1 MLMIPIDLIVP
12 IEQMPSEI
20 GKSLALFIPEIV
32 LVVTF
37 VLAILLDLI
46 FKKSKNIAGWT
57 AVAGFLVTGYFLI
70 CSQQCT
76 ANIGIFSNIVAAD
89 PFSRFFKL
97 LILLASLVVTFMSF
111 YSDELYKENRRLGE
125 YFTIIIGMTFGMFL
139 LSSATNLVMMY
150 LAIETMSMSSYVL
163 AGFTKEIKR
172 ASEASLKYVIYGAA
186 SSGIM
191 IYGISILYGLT
202 GSFNF
207 MEINQALMNGNVSL
221 FALVMSGF
229 MILAG
234 IGFKI
239 SMVPFHFWTPDVYEG
254 APVTIT
260 AFLSIASKA
269 AGFAILMRFVK
280 TVFID
285 SQLYNSEHIW
295 TTIHQIDW
303 NFILA
308 VFSVLTM
315 TLGNITAIW
324 QKNVKRLLAYS
335 SIAHAGYLL
344 MGVVVM
350 TSAGFTAV
358 MIYFFFYLIMNLGA
372 FYFVMLIANKIGSEN
387 IEDYYGLGYR
397 APVLS
402 AMMVIFLISLTGLP
416 PTAGFIGKLFLFMA
430 VLKAGDQWI
439 WLAVV
444 GILNSV
450 VSLFYYV
457 KIFRNMYLR
466 DVDSKKPELHFSMGV
481 YVIAYL
487 LAIPTLLFGIYY
499 TPIVNWAKSSVLMF
513 IGK

>member
-1 MLMIPIDLIVP
+1 MIPIDLKVP
-12 IEQMPSEI
+12 IEQMPAEVQN
-20 GKSLALFIPEIV
+20 SLSLFLPEMALVI
-32 LVVTF
+32 TF
-37 VLAILLDLI
+37 VVAIILDLI

-57 AVAGFLVTGYFLI
+57 AIIGFFITGYFLLI
-70 CSQQCT
+70 CQQCNAVT
-76 ANIGIFSNIVAAD
+76 GIFSNIVAVD
-89 PFSRFFKL
+89 PFARFFKL
-97 LILLASLVVTFMSF
+97 LILLTAIIVSFMSF
-111 YSDELYKENRRLGE
+111 YSKELYEEDRRLGE

-139 LSSATNLVMMY
+139 LASATNLVMMY

-163 AGFTKEIKR
+163 AGFTKEVKR

-191 IYGISILYGLT
+191 IYGISILFGLT

-207 MEINQALMNGNVSL
+207 MEINQALMAGEVSV
-221 FALVMSGF
+221 FALVMAGF

-254 APVTIT
+254 APITIT
-260 AFLSIASKA
+260 AFLSVASKA

-280 TVFID
+280 TAFVD
-285 SQLYNSEHIW
+285 TSLYENTDFW

-303 NFILA
+303 SFILA
-308 VFSVLTM
+308 VFAVLTM

-350 TSAGFTAV
+350 TSAGYIAV
-358 MIYFFFYLIMNLGA
+358 MIYFFIYMIMNLGA
-372 FYFVMLIANKIGSEN
+372 FYITMLIANKTGSEN
-387 IEDYYGLGYR
+387 IDDYYGLGYR

-402 AMMVIFLISLTGLP
+402 ATMVLFLISLVGLP
-416 PTAGFIGKLFLFMA
+416 PTAGFIGKLFLFIA
-430 VLKAGDQWI
+430 VLEAGDHWI

-450 VSLFYYV
+450 VSLFYYMNIV
-457 KIFRNMYLR
+457 RNMYLR
-466 DVDSKKPELHFSMGV
+466 DVDSKKPELNYQMGA

-487 LAIPTLLFGIYY
+487 LAIPTLLFGLYY
-499 TPIVNWAKSSVLMF
+499 TPIADWAKNSVVMF
-513 IGK
+513 LGK